1 MRLWRT
7 SHVVLCGIGA
17 AMGAAALY
25 TGFPAH
31 AVVPASS
38 PARWIDDASTAFLLP
53 IAALA
58 TDVLLRGLV
67 ARHPV
72 EAEDSTGV
80 ASIYDAIM
88 LRVVAFLMGVHAMV
102 LAGSL
107 GLLVGRAWASR
118 VVPLMLGLA
127 MMGVGNLLP
136 RTRRN
141 LAIGIR
147 TARTLSD
154 RAVWIRTHRLVGRL
168 VVITGLLV
176 VLAAIA
182 VPAPFGTGFILGIGP
197 VTFIGG
203 VIAVRFSA
211 RRARTTTTT

>member
-1 MRLWRT
+1 
-7 SHVVLCGIGA
+7 
-17 AMGAAALY
+17 MGVAALRA
-25 TGFPAH
+25 GFPGHEEPIGSA
-31 AVVPASS
+31 
-38 PARWIDDASTAFLLP
+38 ARWIDDAFAAFLLP
-53 IAALA
+53 MAALT

-67 ARHPV
+67 VRHPI
-72 EAEDSTGV
+72 EAPDSTDM

-107 GLLVGRAWASR
+107 GLLIERPWASR
-118 VVPLMLGLA
+118 VVPLMLGLTL
-127 MMGVGNLLP
+127 MSVGNLLP

-154 RAVWIRTHRLVGRL
+154 RAIWIRTHRLIGRL

-182 VPAPFGTGFILGIGP
+182 VPAPIGTGFILGVGP
-197 VTFIGG
+197 VALAGS
-203 VIAVRFSA
+203 VLAVRVSA
-211 RRARTTTTT
+211 RRASTTTTS